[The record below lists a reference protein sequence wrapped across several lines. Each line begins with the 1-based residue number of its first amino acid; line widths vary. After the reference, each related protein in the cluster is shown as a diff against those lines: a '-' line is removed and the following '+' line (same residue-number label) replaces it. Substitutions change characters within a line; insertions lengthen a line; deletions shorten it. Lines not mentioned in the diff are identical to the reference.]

1 VKFQAQAR
9 PESVGNGTL
18 TPQMH
23 PQHVMLLYLASQA
36 SDCASSYLARRVSI
50 YHAVWCVLGAKQARQ
65 AAQGGREACALLT
78 AKNTKTGFSAVSD
91 PRAANQALPPCV
103 RVTHITAHTRHKKP

>member
-18 TPQMH
+18 TPKMH

-91 PRAANQALPPCV
+91 PRAANRALPPCV
-103 RVTHITAHTRHKKP
+103 RLPHITAHTRHKQP